1 MFVSA
6 DMFCLLAFNI
16 AYAGLGQSNNLFNF
30 SEPWM
35 EDADITDETQRPY
48 VIQWET
54 LISHT
59 PFIAK

>member
-35 EDADITDETQRPY
+35 EDADITDETQTLRYPMRDPY
-48 VIQWET
+48 FSYSI
-54 LISHT
+54 
-59 PFIAK
+59 FC